1 MCIYLCLCV
10 PQSACRTY
18 KTTPHYA
25 DWTWITSEE
34 GHWSYFKLE
43 PDTKNYNKIWTCIFI
58 ILRRGLPYYLLWL
71 MCLSFY
77 LCFRHLSVPVWD
89 AVVEPAWL
97 WYSFP
102 EVQNR
107 KETESGLVRI
117 GLLASCW
124 YFEGDA
130 PSVRSLEKLQLA
142 TRALLL
148 QMKGAV
154 TYSVS
159 SATYNCS

>member
-1 MCIYLCLCV
+1 MSCV
-10 PQSACRTY
+10 
-18 KTTPHYA
+18 
-25 DWTWITSEE
+25 
-34 GHWSYFKLE
+34 
-43 PDTKNYNKIWTCIFI
+43 
-58 ILRRGLPYYLLWL
+58 
-71 MCLSFY
+71 LSWQDHQE
-77 LCFRHLSVPVWD
+77 LD
-89 AVVEPAWL
+89 
-97 WYSFP
+97 SFP
-102 EVQNR
+102 ENR
-107 KETESGLVRI
+107 KETESGLVRS

-159 SATYNCS
+159 SATYNYS